1 MKTAFLFSG
10 ELRGF
15 KFAVD
20 KLNKNLLG
28 KFSDCD
34 TYFYIPNPTYKVEDY
49 INPTKI
55 CYYDEPNHDID
66 NIKIE
71 TGPNWEKRFVGQWY
85 SLYMCKNMMLESNI
99 AYDLVFRVR
108 PDSNF
113 INEFDIS
120 LIDFDK
126 LNVCGWSSWGGLNDR
141 FAVGNMDIMKTYCDF
156 YLNLKEIYGNSE
168 RKLMHHI
175 KKNNIDVNIID
186 FFFERFD
193 LDGTIREQ

>member
-15 KFAVD
+15 KFDVD

-71 TGPNWEKRFVGQWY
+71 LGLIGK
-85 SLYMCKNMMLESNI
+85 K
-99 AYDLVFRVR
+99 DLLVNGILCTCV
-108 PDSNF
+108 
-113 INEFDIS
+113 
-120 LIDFDK
+120 
-126 LNVCGWSSWGGLNDR
+126 
-141 FAVGNMDIMKTYCDF
+141 KT
-156 YLNLKEIYGNSE
+156 
-168 RKLMHHI
+168 
-175 KKNNIDVNIID
+175 
-186 FFFERFD
+186 
-193 LDGTIREQ
+193 